1 MSSIAVIATIFDLI
15 IVIQKEP
22 KKNPYELGSAGAFK
36 QSP

>member
-15 IVIQKEP
+15 IIQKEP